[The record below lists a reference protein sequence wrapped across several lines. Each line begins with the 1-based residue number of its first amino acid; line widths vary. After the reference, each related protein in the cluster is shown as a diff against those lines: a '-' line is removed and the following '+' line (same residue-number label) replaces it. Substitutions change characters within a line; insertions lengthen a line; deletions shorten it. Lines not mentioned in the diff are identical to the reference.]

1 MVASEIIRRVREI
14 QVRTGRQVA
23 DVLAGEYVSVF
34 KGGGIEFEEVRPYVP
49 GDDVRSIDW
58 NVTARTGEPFVKRYI
73 EERQLTLLLM
83 ADVSASQDFGSAAK
97 SKREAT
103 AELCAL
109 LAFSAIRNDDKVGL
123 VLFHGGVEQYI
134 PPRKGQKHAL
144 RVVREVLAHG
154 ESEGSAEMIEVR
166 ERPGAAAKDAIGNG
180 SRSTGN
186 LRTGS
191 DPRSTGAFTAGSA
204 SLSTTID
211 TAGNAPSST
220 GAGQARSMS
229 PGFAD
234 AARNRAA
241 SGNTFSRL
249 RDRARALLPA
259 AGRKLRSA
267 REATDIARA
276 VRFAMSVTK
285 RRAVCFVVSD
295 FLDDGFEQAL
305 MTANQ
310 KHDVIAV
317 LVTDARELEIPDAGL
332 VAMRDAET
340 GRTALYDT
348 GSASFRAA
356 AETIANERINALEKK
371 LRRVG
376 IDFIHI
382 DAAGSIVE
390 PIVRFFKMRERRMKR

>member
-1 MVASEIIRRVREI
+1 MDASEIIRRVREI
-14 QVRTGRQVA
+14 QVRTGRHVA

-34 KGGGIEFEEVRPYVP
+34 KGGGVEFEEVRPYVA

-58 NVTARTGEPFVKRYI
+58 NVTARMGEPFIKRYV

-83 ADVSASQDFGSAAK
+83 ADVSASQDFGSAGR

-134 PPRKGQKHAL
+134 PPRKGHKHAL

-154 ESEGSAEMIEVR
+154 ELDKAEGATSFDARLGEPSVRDAEPVAQEAETPRRDMAPGLVEAARVRREAGTPWSRLVGRIRSLTPTRSTLRLAR
-166 ERPGAAAKDAIGNG
+166 ER
-180 SRSTGN
+180 
-186 LRTGS
+186 
-191 DPRSTGAFTAGSA
+191 
-204 SLSTTID
+204 
-211 TAGNAPSST
+211 
-220 GAGQARSMS
+220 
-229 PGFAD
+229 
-234 AARNRAA
+234 
-241 SGNTFSRL
+241 
-249 RDRARALLPA
+249 
-259 AGRKLRSA
+259 
-267 REATDIARA
+267 TDIARA

-295 FLDDGFEQAL
+295 FLDEGFERSL
-305 MTANQ
+305 LTANQ

-317 LVTDARELEIPDAGL
+317 LITDIRELEIPNAGL
-332 VAMRDAET
+332 IALRDAET
-340 GRTALYDT
+340 GETQLHDT
-348 GSASFRAA
+348 GSAAFRRHAQEAA
-356 AETIANERINALEKK
+356 RERISSLEKR

-382 DAAGSIVE
+382 DAAGSIVD
-390 PIVRFFKMRERRMKR
+390 PIVKFFRMRERRKKR